1 MPVLPQQ
8 CVHECPCCTR
18 GFAPAGDKYDLVAKQ
33 GTWGRGKGRKVGARS
48 MAHASGGGEYL
59 YNEWQR
65 GAAGKAQLSGPQG
78 AVAKQERADRTKK
91 MRQRL
96 VS

>member
-1 MPVLPQQ
+1 MLLLS
-8 CVHECPCCTR
+8 C
-18 GFAPAGDKYDLVAKQ
+18 AGDKHDLVAKQ

-48 MAHASGGGEYL
+48 MAHASGGGEYV

-65 GAAGKAQLSGPQG
+65 GSGGSKTLLSGPQG
-78 AVAKQERADRTKK
+78 AVAKQEKEARAKK
-91 MRQRL
+91 MRQKL

>member
-1 MPVLPQQ
+1 MLH
-8 CVHECPCCTR
+8 CDT
-18 GFAPAGDKYDLVAKQ
+18 GDKHDLVARQ

-48 MAHASGGGEYL
+48 MAHASGGSEFV

-65 GAAGKAQLSGPQG
+65 GKAMVSGPQG
-78 AVAKQERADRTKK
+78 AVARQEREARTKK

-96 VS
+96 AT